1 MNTQSALQAA
11 TFSSAMAQ
19 DLVSF
24 EACLSAASLSGQGHL
39 IRIEAVQALHHRV
52 AANELLS
59 ERYRWRGYGAVSL
72 PVATAA
78 HCLPLTASRDGKV
91 IGTLTVNFD
100 SERGLNCDDT
110 FPDEVMA
117 LRTGGERL
125 CEFTKLA
132 VDTGADSAQV
142 LAALF
147 HVAFLAARNLQQVDT
162 LLLEVNP
169 RHVRYYQRMLGA
181 RSLAAERLN
190 RRVNAPAVLLAIAT
204 ADVRRW
210 IDGNAAMPL
219 ASDEAAN
226 DAAAEADAVAVGAA
240 RAQAVRTLY
249 GLAFNRTEEAAILG
263 RLARQWPPSEHFV
276 FRLPAAGQGGLLP
289 N

>member
-1 MNTQSALQAA
+1 MT
-11 TFSSAMAQ
+11 Q

-24 EACLSAASLSGQGHL
+24 EAGLSAASVSGQGRL
-39 IRIEAVQALHHRV
+39 IRIEAVQDMHHRV

-59 ERYRWRGYGAVSL
+59 ERYNWRGYGAVSL
-72 PVATAA
+72 PLATAA

-117 LRTGGERL
+117 LRTSGESL

-132 VDTGADSAQV
+132 VDSGATSAQV

-147 HVAFLAARNLQQVDT
+147 HVAFLAARNMQQVDT

-181 RSLAAERLN
+181 RALAAERLN

-210 IDGNAAMPL
+210 IDGNTALPVVA
-219 ASDEAAN
+219 DEAAN
-226 DAAAEADAVAVGAA
+226 DAGTEADATGTTRALVA
-240 RAQAVRTLY
+240 RTLY
-249 GLAFNRTEEAAILG
+249 GLAFNRNEEAAILG
-263 RLARQWPPSEHFV
+263 RLARQWPPSEPFV
-276 FRLPAAGQGGLLP
+276 FRLPAAGEGSSLP